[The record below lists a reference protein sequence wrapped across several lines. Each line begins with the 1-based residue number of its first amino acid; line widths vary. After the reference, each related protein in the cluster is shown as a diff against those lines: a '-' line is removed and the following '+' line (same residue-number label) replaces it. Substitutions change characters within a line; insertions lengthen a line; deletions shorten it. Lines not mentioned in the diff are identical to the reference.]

1 MQNKNGNTRSDNCCG
16 SHDHPHAAHG
26 AAGMGEQ
33 DYAGSAGAKVEQINE
48 AAIRIAATVPVEGAV
63 KDLV

>member
-1 MQNKNGNTRSDNCCG
+1 
-16 SHDHPHAAHG
+16 
-26 AAGMGEQ
+26 MGEQ